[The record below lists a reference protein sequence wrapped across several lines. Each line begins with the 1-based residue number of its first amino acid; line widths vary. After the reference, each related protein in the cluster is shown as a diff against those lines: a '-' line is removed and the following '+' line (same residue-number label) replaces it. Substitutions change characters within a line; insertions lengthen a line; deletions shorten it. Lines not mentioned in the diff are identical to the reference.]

1 MPKDFRFAQ
10 GFVVTF
16 LLKIGENEMVCK
28 CRGMKEDTE
37 VKTLRNGGRP
47 ESRSYTGSGIS
58 RVTSEVLSEEV

>member
-1 MPKDFRFAQ
+1 
-10 GFVVTF
+10 
-16 LLKIGENEMVCK
+16 MVCK